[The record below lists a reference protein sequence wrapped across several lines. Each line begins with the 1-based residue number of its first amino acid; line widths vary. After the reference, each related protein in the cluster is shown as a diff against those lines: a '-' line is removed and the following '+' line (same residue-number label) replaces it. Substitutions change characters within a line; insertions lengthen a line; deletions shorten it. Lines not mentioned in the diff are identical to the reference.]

1 MLERVLTNLLLDII
15 AGILLFGRE
24 ATMGGFRA
32 LAILG
37 IVLGIIFLVLWGVA
51 WFILNIVE
59 IYRSTETSWKAR
71 MVALLANL
79 VAFLMGSLIFGVG
92 VLWSLGSLAD

>member
-1 MLERVLTNLLLDII
+1 MMR
-15 AGILLFGRE
+15 
-24 ATMGGFRA
+24 GFRA
-32 LAILG
+32 LAIRG

-59 IYRSTETSWKAR
+59 IYRWTETSWKAK
-71 MVALLANL
+71 MVALFANL
-79 VAFLMGSLIFGVG
+79 VAFLMGSLIFGVV